1 MSLFGK
7 DATSFSHLDLGILCH
22 SSLQILSSSVRLD
35 GKRWWT
41 AIFRSL
47 QRCSIGFKSGL
58 WLGHSR
64 TVTEFTFTFTFSHL
78 ADAFIQSDLQLGVV
92 VKPLLRYFSCVLRV
106 IVLLEGK
113 PSAQSEVLS
122 TLEKVF
128 IQDIPVLGR
137 IHLSLDCNQSSCPCS
152 WKTPPQHDA
161 ATTMLHCW
169 DCIGQVMSSA
179 WFSPHIPLR
188 IKAKKFYLGLIRPE
202 NLICHHLGVLQVFFS
217 KLHAGFH
224 VSCTEERLPSGHSAI
239 KPRLVEGCSDGWLST
254 TFSHLPNASLELSHS
269 DLWVLLYLSHQGS
282 SPPIAQFGRTASSR
296 KGSGRPKRL
305 PFKDYGGHCALRN
318 LKCSRNFFVTLARS
332 VPCHNSVSELF
343 RQFLWPHDSHLLWH
357 ALWAVRSYIDRCV
370 AFLIKSNQ
378 YNQTQLDSNEGV
390 EPSQGW
396 SEEMDSTWVKYMS
409 VTAKGLNT

>member
-58 WLGHSR
+58 
-64 TVTEFTFTFTFSHL
+64 
-78 ADAFIQSDLQLGVV
+78 A
-92 VKPLLRYFSCVLRV
+92 
-106 IVLLEGK
+106 
-113 PSAQSEVLS
+113 
-122 TLEKVF
+122 
-128 IQDIPVLGR
+128 
-137 IHLSLDCNQSSCPCS
+137 
-152 WKTPPQHDA
+152 
-161 ATTMLHCW
+161 
-169 DCIGQVMSSA
+169 
-179 WFSPHIPLR
+179 
-188 IKAKKFYLGLIRPE
+188 
-202 NLICHHLGVLQVFFS
+202 
-217 KLHAGFH
+217 
-224 VSCTEERLPSGHSAI
+224 
-239 KPRLVEGCSDGWLST
+239 T

-318 LKCSRNFFVTLARS
+318 LKCSRIFFVTLARS

>member
-1 MSLFGK
+1 MLNWVYVRALAGPFK
-7 DATSFSHLDLGILCH
+7 NSH
-22 SSLQILSSSVRLD
+22 
-35 GKRWWT
+35 
-41 AIFRSL
+41 
-47 QRCSIGFKSGL
+47 
-58 WLGHSR
+58 
-64 TVTEFTFTFTFSHL
+64 
-78 ADAFIQSDLQLGVV
+78 GVV

-113 PSAQSEVLS
+113 PLAQSEVLS

-128 IQDIPVLGR
+128 VQDIPVLGC

-202 NLICHHLGVLQVFFS
+202 NLIWHHLGVLQVFLS

-239 KPRLVEGCSDGWLST
+239 KPRVVEGCSDGWLST

-282 SPPIAQFGRTASSR
+282 SPPIAQFGQTASSR
-296 KGSGRPKRL
+296 KGSGHPKPL
-305 PFKDYGGHCALRN
+305 PFKDCGGHCALRN
-318 LKCSRNFFVTLARS
+318 LKCSRI
-332 VPCHNSVSELF
+332 
-343 RQFLWPHDSHLLWH
+343 FL
-357 ALWAVRSYIDRCV
+357 
-370 AFLIKSNQ
+370 
-378 YNQTQLDSNEGV
+378 
-390 EPSQGW
+390 
-396 SEEMDSTWVKYMS
+396 
-409 VTAKGLNT
+409 

>member
-1 MSLFGK
+1 
-7 DATSFSHLDLGILCH
+7 
-22 SSLQILSSSVRLD
+22 
-35 GKRWWT
+35 
-41 AIFRSL
+41 
-47 QRCSIGFKSGL
+47 
-58 WLGHSR
+58 
-64 TVTEFTFTFTFSHL
+64 
-78 ADAFIQSDLQLGVV
+78 
-92 VKPLLRYFSCVLRV
+92 
-106 IVLLEGK
+106 
-113 PSAQSEVLS
+113 
-122 TLEKVF
+122 
-128 IQDIPVLGR
+128 
-137 IHLSLDCNQSSCPCS
+137 
-152 WKTPPQHDA
+152 
-161 ATTMLHCW
+161 
-169 DCIGQVMSSA
+169 MSSA

-202 NLICHHLGVLQVFFS
+202 NPSGVFS

-224 VSCTEERLPSGHSAI
+224 VSCTEERLPSGQSAI

-318 LKCSRNFFVTLARS
+318 LKCSRNFLTLARS

-396 SEEMDSTWVKYMS
+396 SEEMDSTELNIECHSKGSEYLGPCDISVFLFNKSAKMS
-409 VTAKGLNT
+409 TILCFSVNMGCCVYINEEKKWT

>member
-1 MSLFGK
+1 M
-7 DATSFSHLDLGILCH
+7 
-22 SSLQILSSSVRLD
+22 
-35 GKRWWT
+35 
-41 AIFRSL
+41 
-47 QRCSIGFKSGL
+47 
-58 WLGHSR
+58 
-64 TVTEFTFTFTFSHL
+64 
-78 ADAFIQSDLQLGVV
+78 
-92 VKPLLRYFSCVLRV
+92 KPLLCYFSCVLRV

-122 TLEKVF
+122 TLEKVLV
-128 IQDIPVLGR
+128 QDIPVLGR

-152 WKTPPQHDA
+152 WKTHPQHDA

-169 DCIGQVMSSA
+169 DWIWQVMSSA

-188 IKAKKFYLGLIRPE
+188 IKAKKLYLGLIRPE

-239 KPRLVEGCSDGWLST
+239 NSWLVEGCNDGWLST

-305 PFKDYGGHCALRN
+305 PFKDYGGHWI
-318 LKCSRNFFVTLARS
+318 FFVTLARS

-343 RQFLWPHDSHLLWH
+343 RQFLCEKLVASFPKRLM
-357 ALWAVRSYIDRCV
+357 AV
-370 AFLIKSNQ
+370 LNQ
-378 YNQTQLDSNEGV
+378 KGA
-390 EPSQGW
+390 
-396 SEEMDSTWVKYMS
+396 STKYW
-409 VTAKGLNT
+409 AKGLNT

>member
-58 WLGHSR
+58 WLDHSR
-64 TVTEFTFTFTFSHL
+64 TVTELLWRHSFVILAVCLGSLSCWKVNLRPSLRSWALWRRFSSRISLYL
-78 ADAFIQSDLQLGVV
+78 APFI
-92 VKPLLRYFSCVLRV
+92 F
-106 IVLLEGK
+106 
-113 PSAQSEVLS
+113 PSIATSRPVPAA
-122 TLEKVF
+122 EKKNTAWCCHH
-128 IQDIPVLGR
+128 QYR
-137 IHLSLDCNQSSCPCS
+137 
-152 WKTPPQHDA
+152 
-161 ATTMLHCW
+161 

-179 WFSPHIPLR
+179 WFSPQITLR

-202 NLICHHLGVLQVFFS
+202 NLICHHLGVLPVFFS
-217 KLHAGFH
+217 KLHVGFH

-282 SPPIAQFGRTASSR
+282 SPLIAQFGQTASSR
-296 KGSGRPKRL
+296 KGSGRSKRL

-318 LKCSRNFFVTLARS
+318 LKCSRIFFVTLARS
-332 VPCHNSVSELF
+332 VPCQNSVSELF

-370 AFLIKSNQ
+370 AFLMKSNQ